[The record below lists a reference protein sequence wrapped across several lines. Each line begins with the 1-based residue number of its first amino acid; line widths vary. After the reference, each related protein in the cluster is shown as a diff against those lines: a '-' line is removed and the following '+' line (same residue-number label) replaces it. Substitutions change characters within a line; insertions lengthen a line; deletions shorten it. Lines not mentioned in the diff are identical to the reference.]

1 MHLSIFQVSYN
12 VCAFIL
18 TSEDVKIFIYPLWYA
33 MFMLNLKISTA
44 KGLEKVY
51 QNVDVASTVSQDF
64 SSILVL
70 FQIFS
75 DKQVLHL

>member
-1 MHLSIFQVSYN
+1 
-12 VCAFIL
+12 
-18 TSEDVKIFIYPLWYA
+18 

-51 QNVDVASTVSQDF
+51 RNVDVAPTVSQDF